1 MWIQIWNED
10 RYDSFPVR
18 FAMVTTRCQVRVGM
32 TAFFIVHMIDM
43 KHHIHCINKQAFS
56 MDFLASLI
64 NIDPGIRIEIRFV
77 DQSAQ
82 FTGTILSQSASQ
94 W

>member
-1 MWIQIWNED
+1 
-10 RYDSFPVR
+10 
-18 FAMVTTRCQVRVGM
+18 
-32 TAFFIVHMIDM
+32 
-43 KHHIHCINKQAFS
+43 

-82 FTGTILSQSASQ
+82 LTVAEMRGWRYTACF
-94 W
+94 